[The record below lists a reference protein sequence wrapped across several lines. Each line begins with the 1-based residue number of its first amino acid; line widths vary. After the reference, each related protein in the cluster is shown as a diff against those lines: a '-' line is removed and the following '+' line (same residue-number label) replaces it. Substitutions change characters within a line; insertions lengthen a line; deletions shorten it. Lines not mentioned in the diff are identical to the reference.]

1 MMITFGLVSLALGTM
16 QHVVS
21 LRHLRAQGPGMPRS
35 VAALLAGL
43 ISFLGILTLIAVL
56 FRQ

>member
-1 MMITFGLVSLALGTM
+1 
-16 QHVVS
+16 
-21 LRHLRAQGPGMPRS
+21 

-43 ISFLGILTLIAVL
+43 VSVLGIVALITVL

>member
-1 MMITFGLVSLALGTM
+1 M

-21 LRHLRAQGPGMPRS
+21 LRQLRREYPATPRS

-43 ISFLGILTLIAVL
+43 VSVLGIVALIAVL